1 MTLFF
6 DPLIK
11 ESTKEFIF
19 SREES
24 KHLAKVIR
32 KVPGDIIYVTNGKGI
47 EWKGVLS
54 FVSPQKTI
62 ASLKAFKK
70 HPPKKYQ
77 IHLAIA
83 PTKNN
88 NRMEWLIEKLTEL
101 GVSSITP
108 LLCDHSE
115 RKIIKKER
123 LEKITIS
130 GLKQSQQFYLP
141 KVNEMVSF
149 KDFVIASK
157 KQETYIAHCEES
169 PKENLDAISF
179 KGTSQTVMIGPEGD
193 FSHREIKEAV
203 MAGIKAVS
211 IGSQRFRTETA
222 GLFACHTIFLKQH
235 ETTKL

>member
-19 SREES
+19 GREES

-32 KVPGDIIYVTNGKGI
+32 KVPGDIIYVTNGKGL

-62 ASLKAFKK
+62 ASLKTFKK

-77 IHLAIA
+77 IHLAVA

-149 KDFVIASK
+149 KNFIISSK

-179 KGTSQTVMIGPEGD
+179 KGTSQTIMIGPEGD

-211 IGSQRFRTETA
+211 IGKQRFRTETA

-235 ETTKL
+235 ESTKL

>member
-1 MTLFF
+1 MALFF
-6 DPLIK
+6 DPIIK
-11 ESTKEFIF
+11 KNTKEFILN
-19 SREES
+19 REES

-32 KVPGDIIYVTNGKGI
+32 KVPGDLISVTNGKGL

-62 ASLKAFKK
+62 ASLKTFKK

-88 NRMEWLIEKLTEL
+88 NRMEWLVEKLTEL
-101 GVSSITP
+101 GVNSITP
-108 LLCDHSE
+108 ILCDHSE

-123 LEKITIS
+123 FEKIIIS

-149 KDFVIASK
+149 KNFIISSK
-157 KQETYIAHCEES
+157 KQENVCS
-169 PKENLDAISF
+169 
-179 KGTSQTVMIGPEGD
+179 
-193 FSHREIKEAV
+193 
-203 MAGIKAVS
+203 
-211 IGSQRFRTETA
+211 
-222 GLFACHTIFLKQH
+222 
-235 ETTKL
+235 

>member
-88 NRMEWLIEKLTEL
+88 NRMEWLIEKSTEL

-211 IGSQRFRTETA
+211 IGKQRFRTETA

-235 ETTKL
+235 ESTKL

>member
-19 SREES
+19 NREES

-88 NRMEWLIEKLTEL
+88 NRMEWLIEKSTEL

-211 IGSQRFRTETA
+211 IGKQRFRTETA

-235 ETTKL
+235 ESTKL